1 MPKNEIFTRAKK
13 NNMSSSWIK
22 KLNES
27 NSKLHKEDVF
37 KQALSLSILGDNNAD
52 TFLTFVQY
60 CYNPMITFGVKQISE
75 TVGIIDSENPWD
87 DFKSLLNQLRH
98 RELTGNAARDA
109 IDAMSVRFDSEEW
122 NLFCSAVL
130 KKDLRT
136 NCSEK
141 TINKVCKKTEY
152 EIPVF
157 SCQLATSCEDRP
169 QMKGQMRLEPK
180 LDGVR
185 VLMWCIYSPDG
196 SVAVVPYSRNGKV
209 FDNFGHI
216 ETQIANELERI
227 HKTTGYNNF
236 FLDGEVVGKSF
247 NELMRVARKKDGVTA
262 DDSVFHV
269 FDFIPGENFTE
280 GHWNAQL
287 EKRLKILDKI
297 RSSIDKMLNVEL
309 SSHIMVDL
317 DSVEGRNQMNR
328 YAKDCVNDGY
338 EGIMIK
344 SLGAPYECR
353 RSTSWM
359 KWKPVITVD
368 LQIVAVEEGTGKNSA
383 RMGAFVCE
391 GMDDGKF
398 ISVNVGSGVSDS
410 ERDDYWLNKESLI
423 GRTVEVLCDS
433 VSQNQDGTYSLRFP
447 RFVRFRDDK

>member
-1 MPKNEIFTRAKK
+1 
-13 NNMSSSWIK
+13 MSSIWIK

-37 KQALSLSILGDNNAD
+37 KQALSLAILGDSNAD
-52 TFLTFVQY
+52 RFLTFVLY
-60 CYNPMITFGVKQISE
+60 CYSPMMTFGVRQIPE
-75 TVGIIDSENPWD
+75 TVGIIDAENPWD

-109 IDAMSVRFDSEEW
+109 IDAISVRFDSEEW

-152 EIPVF
+152 EIPIF

-169 QMKGQMRLEPK
+169 QMKGTMRLEPK

-185 VLMWCIYSPDG
+185 VLMWCAYDSKSDA
-196 SVAVVPYSRNGKV
+196 VAVVPYSRNGKV
-209 FDNFGHI
+209 FENFGHI
-216 ETQIANELERI
+216 ETQIANHLKGIYEI
-227 HKTTGYNNF
+227 TGYDNF

-247 NELMRVARKKDGVTA
+247 NELMRVARKKDGATA
-262 DDSVFHV
+262 EDSVFHV
-269 FDFIPGENFTE
+269 FDFIPSINFTE

-287 EKRLKILDKI
+287 HKRLNILNKI
-297 RSSIDKMLNVEL
+297 RPSIDNMPNVEL
-309 SSHIMVDL
+309 FSHIEVDL
-317 DSVEGRNQMNR
+317 DLAEGRNQMER

-344 SLGAPYECR
+344 SLDAPYECR
-353 RSTSWM
+353 RSTFWM

-391 GMDDGKF
+391 GTDDDKF
-398 ISVNVGSGVSDS
+398 ICVNVGSGVSDS
-410 ERDDYWLNKESLI
+410 EREDYWLNRELLI

>member
-1 MPKNEIFTRAKK
+1 
-13 NNMSSSWIK
+13 MSSNWIR

-37 KQALSLSILGDNNAD
+37 KQALSFATLGDNNSHR
-52 TFLTFVQY
+52 FLTLVNY

-75 TVGIIDSENPWD
+75 TVGITDAENPWTE
-87 DFKSLLNQLRH
+87 FQSLLDSLRN

-109 IDAMSVRFDSEEW
+109 IDAMSLRFDSDEW
-122 NLFCSAVL
+122 NEFCVAVIR
-130 KKDLRT
+130 KDLRI

-141 TINKVCKKTEY
+141 TINKVCKKTDY
-152 EIPVF
+152 EIPIF

-169 QMKGQMRLEPK
+169 QMKGEMRLEPK

-185 VLMWCIYSPDG
+185 VLMWCAYDKSNDAT
-196 SVAVVPYSRNGKV
+196 AVVAYSRNGKV

-216 ETQIANELERI
+216 ESQISNQLKHI
-227 HKTTGYNNF
+227 SKITGYNSF

-247 NELMRVARKKDGVTA
+247 NELMRVARKKDGVAAT
-262 DDSVFHV
+262 DSVFHI
-269 FDFIPGENFTE
+269 FDFIPHVNFKE
-280 GHWNAQL
+280 GHWNDQL
-287 EKRLKILDKI
+287 HKRLSVLDKMK
-297 RSSIDKMLNVEL
+297 RFIDKMP
-309 SSHIMVDL
+309 
-317 DSVEGRNQMNR
+317 SVEYPDHLIVNLDTSQGRNQMER

-344 SLGAPYECR
+344 SMEAPYECK
-353 RSTSWM
+353 RSTFWM

-368 LQIVAVEEGTGKNSA
+368 LQIVQVEQGTGKNSQ

-391 GMDDGKF
+391 GIDDGKF
-398 ISVNVGSGVSDS
+398 ISVNVGSGVSDE
-410 ERDDYWLNKESLI
+410 ERESYWDNRESLI
-423 GRTVEVLCDS
+423 GRTVEILCDS
-433 VSQNQDGTYSLRFP
+433 VSQNQDSTYSLRFP

>member
-1 MPKNEIFTRAKK
+1 
-13 NNMSSSWIK
+13 MSSNWIR

-37 KQALSLSILGDNNAD
+37 KQALSFATLGDNNSHR
-52 TFLTFVQY
+52 FLTLVNY
-60 CYNPMITFGVKQISE
+60 CYNPMITFGVKQVPE
-75 TVGIIDSENPWD
+75 TVGITNAENPWVE
-87 DFKSLLNQLRH
+87 FQSLLDSLRL

-109 IDAMSVRFDSEEW
+109 IDAMSLRFDTDEW
-122 NLFCSAVL
+122 NEFCVAVIR
-130 KKDLRT
+130 KDLRI

-141 TINKVCKKTEY
+141 TINKVCKKTDY
-152 EIPVF
+152 EIPIF

-169 QMKGQMRLEPK
+169 QMKGEMRLEPK

-185 VLMWCIYSPDG
+185 VLMLCAYEESNDA
-196 SVAVVPYSRNGKV
+196 VAVVAYSRNGKV

-216 ETQIANELERI
+216 ESQIANQLKHI
-227 HKTTGYNNF
+227 SKITGYDSF

-247 NELMRVARKKDGVTA
+247 NELMRVARKKDGVAAT
-262 DDSVFHV
+262 DSVFHI
-269 FDFIPGENFTE
+269 FDFIPSVNFQE
-280 GHWNAQL
+280 GYWNDQL
-287 EKRLKILDKI
+287 HKRLKRLDKMKPFI
-297 RSSIDKMLNVEL
+297 NKMPNVEYPDHL
-309 SSHIMVDL
+309 IVNL
-317 DSVEGRNQMNR
+317 DTSQGRNQMER

-344 SLGAPYECR
+344 SMEAPYECR
-353 RSTSWM
+353 RSTFWM

-368 LQIVAVEEGTGKNSA
+368 LQIVEVEQGTGKNSN

-391 GMDDGKF
+391 GTDDGKF

-410 ERDDYWLNKESLI
+410 ERESYWENRDTLI
-423 GRTVEVLCDS
+423 GRTVEILCDS
-433 VSQNQDGTYSLRFP
+433 VSQNQDETYSLRFP